1 VRGLRESRGANPVPM
16 NRWSRKTVLIA
27 GKSSREAFNF
37 TTRPSAPTFIA
48 SCKISGPWC
57 EVKNRI
63 LERGAALRICRAAS
77 TPLSFGSPMSSKT
90 RSGCN
95 SSLFWTASKPSEHS
109 PIITRSSVFCRSER
123 TARRHAR
130 ESSTIKI
137 RLRRLEVESNLNG
150 ASRRD
155 SGKATSSDHLSTLS
169 IRTEHTVRWRNISNI
184 ESIRQATQSGAPLF
198 RPRGNPA
205 PLSAGIPSSSRRRA

>member
-1 VRGLRESRGANPVPM
+1 M
-16 NRWSRKTVLIA
+16 NYSSCKTVLMA

-37 TTRPSAPTFIA
+37 TTRPSAPTLIA
-48 SCKISGPWC
+48 SCKISGPWY

-63 LERGAALRICRAAS
+63 LETGATLRICRAAS

-109 PIITRSSVFCRSER
+109 PIITRSKCFCRSER
-123 TARRHAR
+123 TARRHDR

-137 RLRRLEVESNLNG
+137 RLRRLEVESNLNMVPHG
-150 ASRRD
+150 EILEKLFHRI
-155 SGKATSSDHLSTLS
+155 T
-169 IRTEHTVRWRNISNI
+169 
-184 ESIRQATQSGAPLF
+184 RQRSP
-198 RPRGNPA
+198 
-205 PLSAGIPSSSRRRA
+205 

>member
-1 VRGLRESRGANPVPM
+1 MRGLVGSKDENPVPM
-16 NRWSRKTVLIA
+16 NGWSRKTVLMA

-37 TTRPSAPTFIA
+37 KIRPSAPTLIA
-48 SCKISGPWC
+48 SCKIAGPWY

-63 LERGAALRICRAAS
+63 LEMGATLRICRAAS
-77 TPLSFGSPMSSKT
+77 TPLRFGSPMSSKT

-109 PIITRSSVFCRSER
+109 PIITRSKCFCRSER

-137 RLRRLEVESNLNG
+137 RLRWLEVESNLNMVPH
-150 ASRRD
+150 SEILE
-155 SGKATSSDHLSTLS
+155 KAISSDHPSTLS
-169 IRTEHTVRWRNISNI
+169 IRTEHTVCWRNFS
-184 ESIRQATQSGAPLF
+184 
-198 RPRGNPA
+198 
-205 PLSAGIPSSSRRRA
+205 

>member
-1 VRGLRESRGANPVPM
+1 MRSKGENPVPM
-16 NRWSRKTVLIA
+16 NRWSRKTVLMA

-37 TTRPSAPTFIA
+37 TTRPSAPTLIA
-48 SCKISGPWC
+48 SCTIPGPWY

-63 LERGAALRICRAAS
+63 LKTGAILRICRAAS
-77 TPLSFGSPMSSKT
+77 IPLRFGSPMSSKT

-109 PIITRSSVFCRSER
+109 PIITRSKCFCRSER

-137 RLRRLEVESNLNG
+137 RLRKLEVEGNMVPHGEILEKLF
-150 ASRRD
+150 RRITCQRSP
-155 SGKATSSDHLSTLS
+155 SGQS
-169 IRTEHTVRWRNISNI
+169 
-184 ESIRQATQSGAPLF
+184 TQSACGTV
-198 RPRGNPA
+198 
-205 PLSAGIPSSSRRRA
+205 SI

>member
-1 VRGLRESRGANPVPM
+1 M
-16 NRWSRKTVLIA
+16 NRWSRKTVLMA

-37 TTRPSAPTFIA
+37 KTKPSAPTLIA
-48 SCKISGPWC
+48 SSKISGQWY

-63 LERGAALRICRAAS
+63 LEAGATLRICRAAS
-77 TPLSFGSPMSSKT
+77 TPLRFGSPMSSKT

-109 PIITRSSVFCRSER
+109 PIITRSKCFCRSER

-137 RLRRLEVESNLNG
+137 RLRRLEVEDNLNLVPHDEILEKLFHRSRVN
-150 ASRRD
+150 ASP
-155 SGKATSSDHLSTLS
+155 SGQS
-169 IRTEHTVRWRNISNI
+169 
-184 ESIRQATQSGAPLF
+184 TQS
-198 RPRGNPA
+198 
-205 PLSAGIPSSSRRRA
+205 AGGIFLI